1 MFPRNPETLLSSS
14 GTFVM
19 NRWIIVDGK
28 KKIPIDTELIKMHEL
43 KRLVSKVWYLKVLL
57 SNEAL
62 FTSLKVVIIFMFQ
75 FVISDEQLKK
85 INPPSQ
91 FSLGNYEKNNP
102 ILFTINRI
110 RNGNNIYAASS
121 I

>member
-1 MFPRNPETLLSSS
+1 
-14 GTFVM
+14 
-19 NRWIIVDGK
+19 
-28 KKIPIDTELIKMHEL
+28 
-43 KRLVSKVWYLKVLL
+43 
-57 SNEAL
+57 
-62 FTSLKVVIIFMFQ
+62 MFQ